1 MGDFQKKRV
10 PDDSQAPIVPLDS
23 DHAYGIRRTKI
34 EHTSVSK
41 PQPMDCP
48 AYLRELNPAQRAA
61 AEYDVSD
68 IAGGPLLVIAGAGTG
83 KTGPAFPRTQ
93 PSAGCVALKKQN

>member
-34 EHTSVSK
+34 EHTGVSK
-41 PQPMDCP
+41 PQPMDWGRHSHERNHQP
-48 AYLRELNPAQRAA
+48 GALRLKSRINWVGRCKNSEFTTVLGSGNA
-61 AEYDVSD
+61 DSD
-68 IAGGPLLVIAGAGTG
+68 TAITAP
-83 KTGPAFPRTQ
+83 
-93 PSAGCVALKKQN
+93 